1 MSGLLDF
8 YDNLTEEEKEQLCLD
23 DGHNWKEHWTGMPE
37 FTQKDKK
44 THKTIFVHF
53 RNKEDYKAFAKLI
66 EQNLTDKTKS
76 IWYPKL
82 EIDDNML
89 KRWIEE
95 ECQED

>member
-1 MSGLLDF
+1 VSDNKILDF
-8 YDNLTEEEKEQLCLD
+8 FELSQEEKEQYEE
-23 DGHNWKEHWTGMPE
+23 HNWEEHWKGMPE
-37 FTQKDKK
+37 FVQKDKPPFK
-44 THKTIFVHF
+44 SIFLHF
-53 RNKEDYKAFAKLI
+53 RNKEDYVAFAKLI

-95 ECQED
+95 

>member
-1 MSGLLDF
+1 VSDNKILDF
-8 YDNLTEEEKEQLCLD
+8 FELSEEEKEQYED
-23 DGHNWKEHWTGMPE
+23 HNWEEHWVGMPSFKQE
-37 FTQKDKK
+37 DNPPFKS
-44 THKTIFVHF
+44 IFLHF

-66 EQNLTDKTKS
+66 EQNLTEKTKS

-95 ECQED
+95 ECPED